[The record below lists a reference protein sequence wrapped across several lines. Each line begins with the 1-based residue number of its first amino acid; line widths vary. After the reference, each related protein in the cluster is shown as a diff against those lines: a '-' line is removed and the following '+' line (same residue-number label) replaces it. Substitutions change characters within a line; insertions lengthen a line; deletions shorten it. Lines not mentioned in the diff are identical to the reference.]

1 MNYSKK
7 FRHSQEVQS
16 NSAYL
21 DDHWI
26 YGTGLDMRIE
36 SNLIT
41 FFTLYGEKLVETK
54 MAMRGPLKN
63 CRNEKNEEFGKHADN
78 TAYGR

>member
-1 MNYSKK
+1 
-7 FRHSQEVQS
+7 
-16 NSAYL
+16 
-21 DDHWI
+21 
-26 YGTGLDMRIE
+26 MRIE

-54 MAMRGPLKN
+54 MAIRGPLKN